1 MQRPEDAHIDIR
13 SDREFNGQFSVV
25 SAIERKVSNA
35 LKGVDHRHLSILIK
49 ILMACK
55 YLNLFWFLSTDP
67 IARSELYGQGPMTS
81 RGLSLEEL
89 KKMKEITD
97 LADPVQRRDLTVLA
111 LSITVA
117 FFARR

>member
-1 MQRPEDAHIDIR
+1 
-13 SDREFNGQFSVV
+13 
-25 SAIERKVSNA
+25 
-35 LKGVDHRHLSILIK
+35 
-49 ILMACK
+49 
-55 YLNLFWFLSTDP
+55 
-67 IARSELYGQGPMTS
+67 MTS

-117 FFARR
+117 LRGGEATKILNSQFSKGEDSHGAFISFNPTRVKNLAFKLGQKHTATVRLLIDILLKQFC